1 MTTPTRPAATKLY
14 GRDNWIFLTTVT
26 QSAPT
31 AVQVNSGTGLDITN
45 IVFADGAP
53 APTQNT
59 NLVDQNRR
67 YGDTTTSQFVGTT
80 TFAGGTMTYQ
90 FNPQGAAASTGVKLW
105 EKILNAPGT
114 VSGYLVRRMGIDA
127 STTPAAG
134 DFVDI
139 YPVEFGP
146 SMPTAQGDGEAS
158 ETAATV
164 TFAVTSAPTFKIA
177 LA

>member
-14 GRDNWIFLTTVT
+14 GRENWVFLLTVNTT
-26 QSAPT
+26 APT
-31 AVQVNSGTGLDITN
+31 AASINAGTGLDITN

-80 TFAGGTMTYQ
+80 TYAGGTMTYQ

-105 EKILNAPGT
+105 EKIQNSPGT
-114 VSGYLVRRMGIDA
+114 VTGYLVNRQGIDA
-127 STTPAAG
+127 ATTPAAG

-146 SMPTAQGDGEAS
+146 SMPTKQGDGEAA
-158 ETAATV
+158 EGAATV
-164 TFAVTSAPTFKIA
+164 TFAVTSAPVFKIA
-177 LA
+177 LV